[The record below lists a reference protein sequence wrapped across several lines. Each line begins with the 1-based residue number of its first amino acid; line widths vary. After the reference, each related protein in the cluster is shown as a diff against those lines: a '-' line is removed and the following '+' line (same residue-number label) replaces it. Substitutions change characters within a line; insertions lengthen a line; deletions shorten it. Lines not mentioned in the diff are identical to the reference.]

1 MNEGKGRPIPRSFR
15 ISPELVERLR
25 AAAELDRRSMTKALE
40 EAIEMYCEKVE
51 RERGKEAAA

>member
-1 MNEGKGRPIPRSFR
+1 MNEAKGRPIPRSFR

-51 RERGKEAAA
+51 RERGKEAA